1 MKNLINKIK
10 AKQKI
15 IMPILAIVLF
25 ALLITTICTKKRV
38 SFGQEYTDRNS
49 VALYIMEYRELPSNY
64 ITMYGFDYIEDK
76 EKYKDEVS
84 KKVIGG
90 DTHWNNEDTLR
101 NKGINEQVSLK
112 ECDIKGDDGKYILP
126 KQRGKKRL
134 VYTTNLKEVRVFYT
148 EDHYKNYDEINKF
161 KIMPAYY
168 IFLILFIIDLIMTFT
183 LILIVYGGEMYKFI
197 KNKKNIYL
205 DKKGY

>member
-49 VALYIMEYRELPSNY
+49 VALYIMEYRELPYNY
-64 ITMYGFDYIEDK
+64 IT
-76 EKYKDEVS
+76 KDGLCYA
-84 KKVIGG
+84 KKHMSQENVLNKVVGG

-101 NKGINEQVSLK
+101 KKGIKEQVSLK
-112 ECDIKGDDGKYILP
+112 ECDIKSDNYDIWSKN
-126 KQRGKKRL
+126 RGTKRL

-148 EDHYKNYDEINKF
+148 EDHYKSYNEITKF
-161 KIMPAYY
+161 TIMPAYY
-168 IFLILFIIDLIMTFT
+168 IFLILFIVDLVLTFT

-205 DKKGY
+205 DKKVN